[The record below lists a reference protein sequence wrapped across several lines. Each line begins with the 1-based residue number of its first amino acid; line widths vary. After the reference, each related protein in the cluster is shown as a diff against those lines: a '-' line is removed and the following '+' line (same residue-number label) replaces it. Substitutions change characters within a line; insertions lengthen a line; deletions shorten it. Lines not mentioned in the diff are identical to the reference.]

1 MQLDLYNIDAFC
13 KCKHS
18 FIGCL
23 KLIQNPFSVRLKSG
37 INFIEGGLD
46 SWGFLTSYI
55 LCRGKEN
62 KDFTVEKITL
72 DGKEVRFKEVQKI
85 SYFLADEKKHSAS
98 VSKRIKRGLKHSG
111 QTLTYDEIVKIFHL
125 EDCRI
130 GRQVAHLARSRWQY
144 SAAIA
149 CAENK
154 RIWCFPWLSDEMLKT
169 EAWRCKLLSEI
180 AEKLDVIILMPVQNA
195 EQIQKEMDTVHIDD
209 VEL

>member
-1 MQLDLYNIDAFC
+1 MVLEMYNVFAYNN
-13 KCKHS
+13 CKHS
-18 FIGCL
+18 FWGYLKIGCSEFSLNL
-23 KLIQNPFSVRLKSG
+23 KTG
-37 INFIEGGLD
+37 MNFIEGNLNERG
-46 SWGFLTSYI
+46 YQAACM

-72 DGKEVRFKEVQKI
+72 DGKEVRFKEIQKM

-111 QTLTYDEIVKIFHL
+111 QTLTYDEIVKMFHL

-130 GRQVAHLARSRWQY
+130 GRQVSHLSRSRFHY

-180 AEKLDVIILMPVQNA
+180 AKKLDVIILMPVQKA